1 MVDTWF
7 GRLLNTV
14 DQLGLRDNTL
24 VLFFSDHGTNFGD
37 NPDKIMGKP
46 ADYMYPGTMDIPL
59 LMRHP
64 AGLGAGQVRDELVYT
79 LDVPATILDA
89 ARQHS
94 AGPVEGQSLLPL
106 LEDAGGF
113 NRREYLT
120 CRYGNSVWYRDDRNW
135 FFDSVDWQSPPPG
148 ASSSGRRQPVT
159 RLFDLKSDPDCRVN
173 IAGHSPER
181 VALARE
187 RILADAGGRLNYYE
201 RHDSTDALGRP
212 QFSSR

>member
-1 MVDTWF
+1 M
-7 GRLLNTV
+7 
-14 DQLGLRDNTL
+14 
-24 VLFFSDHGTNFGD
+24 
-37 NPDKIMGKP
+37 
-46 ADYMYPGTMDIPL
+46 
-59 LMRHP
+59 
-64 AGLGAGQVRDELVYT
+64 
-79 LDVPATILDA
+79 PATILDA
-89 ARQHS
+89 ARQSS
-94 AGPVEGQSLLPL
+94 AGPVEGRSLLPL

-148 ASSSGRRQPVT
+148 ASSSGRPQPVT

-173 IAGHSPER
+173 IAGRSPER

-212 QFSSR
+212 EFSSR